1 MGATSL
7 VIGCSGQDGSLL
19 CKSLLESG
27 QKVIGTSR
35 KNISEHD
42 NHQEI
47 GISGQLPIHV
57 VSLESIKE
65 IVHLIKTIQ
74 PDHIYNFSAQSSVGL
89 SFELPVETQRSIVA
103 VTVNILEA
111 CRVIKYEGKI
121 FFSGSSEIFGETN
134 EPANIRS
141 NIDIKSPYAAA
152 KYQSL
157 ILARLYKEI
166 YEIKAITGIFFNHES
181 RLRSQNFVT
190 QKIIKGAIE
199 CTKNKEKK
207 ITLGNLQI
215 ARDWGCAEEYMQG
228 VQEMMSS
235 KIIEDQIIC
244 TGQLTTLKEFIQIT
258 FDYLGLN
265 WQSHITSNEKFYRR
279 SDSKISF
286 GDPTKL
292 EKDLGWKAKK
302 DIKAIIKELIDFNL
316 KFD

>member
-1 MGATSL
+1 MGPTSL

-19 CKSLLESG
+19 CKSLLNSG

-35 KNISEHD
+35 KNISGHE
-42 NHQEI
+42 NHQKI
-47 GISGQLPIHV
+47 GIAGQLPIHI
-57 VSLESIKE
+57 VSLENIKE
-65 IVHLIKTIQ
+65 IVHLIKKTQ

-89 SFELPVETQRSIVA
+89 SFEFPIETHRSIVD
-103 VTVNILEA
+103 VTANILEA

-141 NIDIKSPYAAA
+141 HIDIRSPYAAA

-199 CTKNKEKK
+199 CTKNKNKK
-207 ITLGNLQI
+207 ITLGNLHI
-215 ARDWGCAEEYMQG
+215 ARDWGCAEEYMEG
-228 VQEMMSS
+228 VQKIMRS

-258 FDYLGLN
+258 FDHLGLN
-265 WQSHITSNEKFYRR
+265 WQSHVISNEKFYRR
-279 SDSKISF
+279 SDNKISF

-292 EKDLGWKAKK
+292 EKDLGWKAQK
-302 DIKAIIKELIDFNL
+302 DIKATIKELIEFNL
-316 KFD
+316 KFY